1 MHLKK
6 LLFFAFLLGSSQ
18 LVLAQEDAYDA
29 YLNKKGKQEE
39 GVEGGKTRPA
49 TAQWR
54 QQYMQEMGASFYV
67 FDFTQRYFFQGA
79 PASAT
84 LMGIDYVGRFIVYEQ
99 NDNLSA
105 SVGTRSSLGL
115 EFNSLWGSFFML
127 NLPIL
132 IEANLGRG
140 SSLYNTSKVGL
151 FAGLGPEFNLLT
163 SSNPFLRTTQVG
175 AVYSVGLRFQLFGNP
190 YYLRYGRSIGN
201 PSGTVPIATISF
213 GNSFF

>member
-1 MHLKK
+1 MNFKNVLFLAV
-6 LLFFAFLLGSSQ
+6 LLLSSRP
-18 LVLAQEDAYDA
+18 LLAQEDAYDA
-29 YLNKKGKQEE
+29 YLNKKGKQE
-39 GVEGGKTRPA
+39 GGEAGNKAKPA
-49 TAQWR
+49 NWR

-67 FDFTQRYFFQGA
+67 FDFSKRYFFAGA

-84 LMGIDYVGRFIVYEQ
+84 LMGLDYVGRFIVYEQ

-115 EFNSLWGSFFML
+115 EFNSIWGSFFML
-127 NLPIL
+127 NLPVL
-132 IEANLGRG
+132 IEANIGRG

-175 AVYSVGLRFQLFGNP
+175 AVFAVGLRFQLFGNP
-190 YYLRYGRSIGN
+190 YYLRYGQSIGP
-201 PSGTVPIATISF
+201 PSGSVPITTLSI